1 MSDFADPLLDFANF
15 WVDLIHSPKGD
26 KENL

>member
-1 MSDFADPLLDFANF
+1 MSGFADPLLDFANF